1 MSTAKLKAERRL
13 TDDERA
19 EAERLCRAYRP
30 FLEKQAKRI
39 ARARPDL
46 QVDDLMQEGHRGIIA
61 AVVTFHAG
69 SAALSSWAVGY
80 ARYFMLTAA
89 KPCCAMREIP
99 YETIPEHEADDADS
113 DADIYGRQ
121 LGATFTSVVHTPLE
135 VAIYER
141 CFLREALETE
151 VARDFG
157 VTRQYVNI
165 VKKRVWTK
173 LQRAAERLV
182 ADAA

>member
-13 TDDERA
+13 TNDERA

-30 FLEKQAKRI
+30 FLEYQAKRI

-46 QVDDLMQEGHRGIIA
+46 QVDDLMQEGRRGIVN
-61 AVVTFHAG
+61 AVTTFDASRG
-69 SAALSSWAVGY
+69 SIESWAVGH
-80 ARYFMLTAA
+80 ARFYMLISA
-89 KPCCAMREIP
+89 KPNGAMREIP

-121 LGATFTSVVHTPLE
+121 LGDTFTSVVHTPRE

-141 CFLREALETE
+141 CFLQEALEVE
-151 VARDFG
+151 IARDFG